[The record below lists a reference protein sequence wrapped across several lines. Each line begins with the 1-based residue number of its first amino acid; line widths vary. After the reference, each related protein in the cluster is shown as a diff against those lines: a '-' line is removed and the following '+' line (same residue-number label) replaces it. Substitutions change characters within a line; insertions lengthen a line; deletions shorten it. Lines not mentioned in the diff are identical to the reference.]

1 LARRHGIKPLSLL
14 GVWRDG
20 WRRVLGAP
28 AIAVGVFVMTV
39 LLALPLAIA
48 VRGAIASQLG
58 DSLTATQVADDVDW
72 NWWQEFS
79 SQATGLGTTFTPSV
93 IGFAATLDAV
103 SSVLDRRGAIPPIAW
118 VLALYIAGWAFLS
131 GGILDRYARQRPTR
145 AFGFFAA
152 AGAYFFRVVRLAAIA
167 GLVYWWLF
175 AFVHRWLF
183 DQLFV
188 TLTRNLSV
196 ERTAFGWRLSFYVMF
211 GAVLLLVNLL
221 LDYTKVRIVV
231 EDRRSVIGALSAAM
245 RFIGRHPAQVFGLY
259 ALNTV
264 AFMALLAVWAL
275 AAPGA
280 GRWGLSM
287 WAAFLVTQLYVVVRL
302 LMKLQFLASQ
312 TALFQAHLAHR
323 SYTAAPAPVW
333 PDSAAAEAIVRGVRL

>member
-1 LARRHGIKPLSLL
+1 ML
-14 GVWRDG
+14 D
-20 WRRVLGAP
+20 AP

-39 LLALPLAIA
+39 LLALPLAIV
-48 VRGAIASQLG
+48 VRDAIASHLG
-58 DSLTATQVADDVDW
+58 GSLTATRVADDVDW

-93 IGFAATLDAV
+93 IGFAAALDTI
-103 SSVLDRRGAIPPIAW
+103 SSVLDRRGAIAPIAW
-118 VLALYIAGWAFLS
+118 ALALYIAGWAFLS
-131 GGILDRYARQRPTR
+131 SGILDRYARQRATR
-145 AFGFFAA
+145 ALGFFAA
-152 AGAYFFRVVRLAAIA
+152 SGVYFFRFVRLAAIA

-175 AFVHRWLF
+175 AVVYRWLF

-196 ERTAFGWRLSFYVMF
+196 ERTAFVWRLAFYVIF
-211 GAVLLLVNLL
+211 GVGLLLVNLL
-221 LDYTKVRIVV
+221 VDYTKIRIVV

-245 RFIGRHPAQVFGLY
+245 RFIGRHPGHVFGLY
-259 ALNTV
+259 GLNTV
-264 AFMALLAVWAL
+264 GFMALLVVWAL
-275 AAPGA
+275 VAPGTS
-280 GRWGLSM
+280 RSGLSV
-287 WAAFLVTQLYVVVRL
+287 WAGFLVTQLYVATRL
-302 LMKLQFLASQ
+302 LMKLQFMASQ